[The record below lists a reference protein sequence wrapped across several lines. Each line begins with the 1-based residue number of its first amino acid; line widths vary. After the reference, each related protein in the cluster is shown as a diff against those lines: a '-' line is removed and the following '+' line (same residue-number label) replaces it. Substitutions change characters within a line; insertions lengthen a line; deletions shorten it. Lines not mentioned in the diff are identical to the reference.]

1 MQPTKKNKER
11 RESQLHK
18 DLDKRKHRTS
28 SGRESRSRAPILD
41 GLLREDST
49 SSGSAKSGRSQLVD
63 LITEDYAAEET
74 ERVRARKEGGA
85 RWNENEQKHFVRN
98 FEDEEQG
105 LDIRHGFDPQEIAPA
120 SGSDFAIQDDDEE
133 GDKSSDHDDHKDQD
147 GGKAS
152 LKYGNDLD
160 DRNVWNEA

>member
-1 MQPTKKNKER
+1 M
-11 RESQLHK
+11 
-18 DLDKRKHRTS
+18 
-28 SGRESRSRAPILD
+28 
-41 GLLREDST
+41 
-49 SSGSAKSGRSQLVD
+49 
-63 LITEDYAAEET
+63 
-74 ERVRARKEGGA
+74 RARKEGGA

-133 GDKSSDHDDHKDQD
+133 DDKSSDRDDRD
-147 GGKAS
+147 GSKTS